1 MTAFHALRTHQQV
14 RPELCG
20 VVRSRHGDVAEVH
33 LQLTEDMR
41 ADDTGL
47 VHGGFIFG
55 AADFAAMACVDEPT
69 VVLASA
75 EVSFT
80 KPARVGEVLVFH
92 ARVAS
97 SAGRRRHVEVD
108 AFCRDAKVFS
118 GSFACVVPSRHV
130 LDKTAS
136 GFAPT
141 GMLHTDHTILLHTI
155 GGTQPAGEEQR

>member
-1 MTAFHALRTHQQV
+1 MTAFHALRTHQHV
-14 RPELCG
+14 RPDLCG

-33 LQLTEDMR
+33 LHLTEDMR
-41 ADDTGL
+41 ADGTGL

-75 EVSFT
+75 EVSFA
-80 KPARVGEVLVFH
+80 KPARVGEMLVFQ
-92 ARVAS
+92 ARITS

-118 GSFACVVPSRHV
+118 GSFACVVPSQHV
-130 LDKTAS
+130 LNKTVS
-136 GFAPT
+136 GFSPT
-141 GMLHTDHTILLHTI
+141 GMLHTDHTIIPTTI
-155 GGTQPAGEEQR
+155 GDTQSADEEQR